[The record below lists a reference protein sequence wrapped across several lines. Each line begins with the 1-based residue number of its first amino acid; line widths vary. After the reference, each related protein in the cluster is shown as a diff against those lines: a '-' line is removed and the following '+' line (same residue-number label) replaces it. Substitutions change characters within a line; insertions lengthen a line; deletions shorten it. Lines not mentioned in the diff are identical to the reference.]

1 MAKKSW
7 WAWMAGSDWWGGK
20 KLKHGTRYG
29 PFKTMREAKS
39 ASVGKYA
46 KMKRE
51 GKGSYFTLDATNAR
65 VWFGGEDDEGY

>member
-1 MAKKSW
+1 
-7 WAWMAGSDWWGGK
+7 MAGSDWWGGK

-39 ASVGKYA
+39 ASVGKYT

-51 GKGSYFTLDATNAR
+51 GKGSYFSLDPNAK